1 MINEFVKKFIKS
13 MSIQVDINTLKD
25 DQKRLIIKELH
36 FKKTPPKPKNPKM
49 IKKTYGPI
57 KEIVA
62 YRIDDTEQMFLPFY
76 FAKNTLSFKAPLRD
90 TYQPV
95 MLSFSGS
102 LREGQKLVKDETLG
116 LLNSYGS
123 VLLAL
128 HVGFGKS
135 ILSLYLAT
143 LIRMPTIIIVHRIML
158 IEQWIDSI
166 KKNFSG
172 EVRIGRYDTIDEEC
186 DICVINVTNIPK
198 VDERILS
205 RFGLVI
211 VDECHLISTEHFSK
225 SLQYLL
231 PRYVIGLSATPYRN
245 DGMDKIMDLYLG
257 KERIVRSLR
266 VKHTVYHIKTKFE
279 PPIVLTKTGQVDWG
293 KIIEAQSSHTQR
305 NQMIVDI
312 ACHMCDRHI
321 LILCKRC
328 AHVFHL
334 YNSLVE
340 RGERVAK
347 LSGSDKEFDK
357 GCRIL
362 IGTTSKIGVGF
373 DFNVLDTLIVASD
386 IEEYYIQYLGRIFR
400 RPDVEPIIFD
410 IVDKNSILKN
420 HFRTRKT
427 VYQEIGGDIKK
438 FEEFYPEL
446 NII

>member
-1 MINEFVKKFIKS
+1 
-13 MSIQVDINTLKD
+13 MSIQIDTNILKD
-25 DQKRLIIKELH
+25 EQKRLIIKELH

-49 IKKTYGPI
+49 IKKNYGPM

-62 YRIDDTEQMFLPFY
+62 YRIDRFEHIYLPFY
-76 FAKNTLSFKAPLRD
+76 FAKNDLMLKQPSRETYVATEFKFKGQLRD
-90 TYQPV
+90 
-95 MLSFSGS
+95 S
-102 LREGQKLVKDETLG
+102 QKVVKDEALE
-116 LLNSYGS
+116 LMNKYGS
-123 VLLAL
+123 TLLAL

-135 ILSLYLAT
+135 ILSLYLGS
-143 LIRMPTIIIVHRIML
+143 LIKLPILIIVHRIML
-158 IEQWIDSI
+158 IEQWIDSV
-166 KKNFSG
+166 KNNFSDDI
-172 EVRIGRYDTIDEEC
+172 RIGRYDTIDDEC
-186 DICVINVTNIPK
+186 DICIINVTNIPK
-198 VDERILS
+198 VSEDVLC

-211 VDECHLISTEHFSK
+211 VDECHLISTEQFSK

-266 VKHTVYHIKTKFE
+266 VKHLVYQIKTKFE
-279 PPIVLTKTGQVDWG
+279 PPVVLTKTGQVDWG
-293 KIIEAQSSHTQR
+293 KIIEAQSDHEQR
-305 NQMIVDI
+305 NKMIVDI
-312 ACHMCDRHI
+312 ACHFRDRHI

-328 AHVFHL
+328 HHVFQL
-334 YNSLVE
+334 YNELCE
-340 RGERVAK
+340 RGEHVAK
-347 LSGSDKEFDK
+347 LTGTDKEFDK
-357 GCRIL
+357 TCRIL

-373 DFNVLDTLIVASD
+373 DFNVLDTLILGSD

-427 VYQEIGGDIKK
+427 VYEEIGGDIRK
-438 FEEFYPEL
+438 FQDFYPKI